1 MKSSNSENDFLY
13 GDGDA
18 GIELGVPL
26 RESFG
31 GARRL
36 SGPEDELALAWSFS
50 EVCGTEGQT
59 AFGGLGG
66 L

>member
-1 MKSSNSENDFLY
+1 LESSDSENDFLY
-13 GDGDA
+13 GDI

-36 SGPEDELALAWSFS
+36 LVPEDEPALACSFS
-50 EVCGTEGQT
+50 EECGTVGQT
-59 AFGGLGG
+59 ALGG
-66 L
+66 LEGL